1 MVAADGTL
9 AYVDAP
15 GATGRQRATDW
26 VDRQGVEEPLLVPPG
41 AYFQPRV
48 SPDGTH
54 VAVAIN
60 EQATDIWCGSRSPG
74 IQPTYV

>member
-15 GATGRQRATDW
+15 EPTAAAATLTW
-26 VDRQGVEEPLLVPPG
+26 VDRQGAEDALGVPPG

-54 VAVAIN
+54 VAVAMN
-60 EQATDIWCGSRSPG
+60 EQATEHLGVDSLARYPG
-74 IQPTYV
+74 